1 MKKLL
6 SFSLLLLLLSFKS
19 DTNAV
24 IEFRYPKNKEA
35 KFTMDTKQF
44 KSFTKE
50 WRGEDYYFMSEG
62 VDKGFMCSVLFYKLN
77 SQEQKKMVEPFGGM
91 TSAGIPFLY
100 FSETSNLKKYESN
113 NVNWGK
119 ADDDFMFRH
128 NDILE
133 VEGVKIKQKHM
144 YAYAMFGKDLF
155 VNVHLS
161 KVNCSPEDSLVMR
174 KILDGLK
181 K

>member
-1 MKKLL
+1 MKTIL
-6 SFSLLLLLLSFKS
+6 SISLLLLLLSFKC
-19 DTNAV
+19 DTNTL
-24 IEFRYPKNKEA
+24 IEFQYPKNKEA
-35 KFTMDTKQF
+35 KFTMDTDKF
-44 KSFTKE
+44 KKFTKE
-50 WRGEDYYFMSEG
+50 WRGEDYYYMSEG
-62 VDKGFMCSVLFYKLN
+62 GDKGFICSVLFYKLN
-77 SQEQKKMVEPFGGM
+77 SQEQKTMVEPFGGM

-100 FSETSNLKKYESN
+100 FSSNSNLKKYESN

-119 ADDDFMFRH
+119 AEDDFMFRQ

-161 KVNCSPEDSLVMR
+161 KTNCSAEDSLVMR
-174 KILDGLK
+174 TILDGLK